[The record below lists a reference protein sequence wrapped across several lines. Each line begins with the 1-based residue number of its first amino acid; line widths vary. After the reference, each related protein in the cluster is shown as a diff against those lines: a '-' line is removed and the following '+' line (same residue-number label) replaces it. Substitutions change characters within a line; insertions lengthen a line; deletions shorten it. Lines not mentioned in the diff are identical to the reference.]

1 MLTAHSVQECHMI
14 IKLEFGT
21 FEEDDKAFDKVMI
34 LTSAMLL
41 FAMIGRVEDAALMA
55 MMMTVLQPWR
65 RVLQEVM
72 GHLRYQADHPHT
84 WNTTQQEEDKK
95 GQVQLYCNC
104 ICYF

>member
-1 MLTAHSVQECHMI
+1 MSCFMSGNNINAYSSLLV
-14 IKLEFGT
+14 FGT
-21 FEEDDKAFDKVMI
+21 FEEDDEAFDKVMI

-41 FAMIGRVEDAALMA
+41 FAMIGRVEDATLMA

-72 GHLRYQADHPHT
+72 GHLRHQADYPHT

-95 GQVQLYCNC
+95 G
-104 ICYF
+104 